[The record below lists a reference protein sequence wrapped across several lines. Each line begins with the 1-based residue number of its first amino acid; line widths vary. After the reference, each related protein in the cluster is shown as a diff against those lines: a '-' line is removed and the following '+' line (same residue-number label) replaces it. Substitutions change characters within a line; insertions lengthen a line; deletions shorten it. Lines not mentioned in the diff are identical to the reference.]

1 MRDVKGQRVETPLLR
16 RHSMVGPAKADTRA
30 GDGPMGRSMMCYVK
44 GRASGNTVSD
54 EGRWAGKIIGLD
66 WCIGWCRDG

>member
-1 MRDVKGQRVETPLLR
+1 
-16 RHSMVGPAKADTRA
+16 MVGPAKADTRA